1 MMRQAQLSLA
11 CGAPLDA
18 LSQFTALL
26 ETAIAPSLVEDAQAW
41 LAKIYLKLRDF
52 ERCHESLKRIEHLR
66 RASSTPPSSRNAPAV
81 DTKRSKQAAKMASS
95 ADGNA
100 LFGADRFEFKQR
112 CLLEFAGKQA
122 HLDLAELRAKA
133 LFHCGQYADALKVLA
148 PAHALVETNVR
159 LLKGT
164 RQHALSPP
172 PSTLVPVFA
181 ATLYARPRGPTSA
194 ALIAATTAN
203 TDANINAT
211 LLRPAR
217 PAEGVGT
224 AVLLAGKDSARCV
237 PKFEWRSIPHS
248 REQ

>member
-1 MMRQAQLSLA
+1 MRAQTPGVQAHHAARDAKGVEAFQCRKALEALMLRQAQVSLA

-18 LSQFTALL
+18 LSQLMALL
-26 ETAIAPSLVEDAQAW
+26 ETATAPSLVEDALAW

-52 ERCHESLKRIEHLR
+52 ERCHENLKRIEHLR
-66 RASSTPPSSRNAPAV
+66 RATPSSASSRNVPAV

-100 LFGADRFEFKQR
+100 LFGADRFDFKRR

-164 RQHALSPP
+164 RQLRAVAAALH
-172 PSTLVPVFA
+172 
-181 ATLYARPRGPTSA
+181 ARPRRPCRRRRRHRGA
-194 ALIAATTAN
+194 DADADADADATFPQA
-203 TDANINAT
+203 
-211 LLRPAR
+211 
-217 PAEGVGT
+217 
-224 AVLLAGKDSARCV
+224 SAR
-237 PKFEWRSIPHS
+237 R
-248 REQ
+248 